1 MRLTLR
7 KWVQPGFFEAYYQG
21 ARKKLR
27 RTSFRN
33 VEQYMEQYTNEL
45 IQAQIAFRSK
55 RDVAHLTEMKW
66 SIAAIQACVDELDE
80 DLKTKTR

>member
-1 MRLTLR
+1 
-7 KWVQPGFFEAYYQG
+7 
-21 ARKKLR
+21 
-27 RTSFRN
+27 
-33 VEQYMEQYTNEL
+33 MEQYTNEL